1 LGFGTLTYL
10 YTASITMK
18 KLTWFVFFSIIAVS
32 CLDEPDC
39 FQLNNN
45 SVVIAFKILGAGADE
60 FALVGIISPETD
72 SVFYGYQIVPSAE
85 LPLNPLDVQ
94 TRYSFQGVYGD
105 NEIQL
110 GYTRQVQFVSA
121 DCGERYIF
129 ADLKIMEHDFDSAR
143 VVYATPTAPAST
155 NIEIYRCPRTNLMGI
170 DLGDKQLVE
179 GVTAG
184 FSTFI
189 FLPSDSLTTID
200 LPLNKDDST
209 TTFVFDFGA
218 VSKTLKVK
226 YTRTNKTRFEICGE
240 QTLFSNLL
248 VDTAITD
255 FSSATILKD
264 SIQDLPI
271 INLEITL

>member
-1 LGFGTLTYL
+1 
-10 YTASITMK
+10 
-18 KLTWFVFFSIIAVS
+18 
-32 CLDEPDC
+32 
-39 FQLNNN
+39 
-45 SVVIAFKILGAGADE
+45 
-60 FALVGIISPETD
+60 
-72 SVFYGYQIVPSAE
+72 
-85 LPLNPLDVQ
+85 
-94 TRYSFQGVYGD
+94 
-105 NEIQL
+105 
-110 GYTRQVQFVSA
+110 
-121 DCGERYIF
+121 
-129 ADLKIMEHDFDSAR
+129 
-143 VVYATPTAPAST
+143 
-155 NIEIYRCPRTNLMGI
+155 MGI